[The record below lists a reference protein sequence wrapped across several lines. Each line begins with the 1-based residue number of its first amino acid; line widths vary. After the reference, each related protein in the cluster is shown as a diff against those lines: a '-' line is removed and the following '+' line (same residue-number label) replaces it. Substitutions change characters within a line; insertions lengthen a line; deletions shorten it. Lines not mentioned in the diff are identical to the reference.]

1 MPILHKVY
9 ELYKLFYGY
18 AKYFSKKDRY
28 TLGQRCDNLILDIL
42 ELIFLALTANPNEK
56 LNILKKISA
65 KLNVLRIFVRLLKD
79 IEVFDLKKYITLQK
93 EINDIGVKLGSW
105 IKGATKKEPK
115 SSF

>member
-1 MPILHKVY
+1 MHKVY

-28 TLGQRCDNLILDIL
+28 TLGQRCENLILDIL

-56 LNILKKISA
+56 LNILKRISA
-65 KLNVLRIFVRLLKD
+65 KLNVLRIFIRLLKD
-79 IEVFDLKKYITLQK
+79 IKVFDLKTYIIIQK
-93 EINDIGVKLGSW
+93 EINDIGVMLGYW
-105 IKGATKKEPK
+105 IKRLTKKEPK